1 MFLHEIDEFLGGV
14 AEGPA
19 VAHESLRDEHV
30 VRTEAPPGLPVVVL
44 QALVGPGLRAAALED
59 VFLAE
64 VRLHAEEVR
73 HIGDQAVEA
82 GVDDRLERGD
92 RLLDVGVVVVLGA
105 VPEGGLGIEGQGGAG
120 CGAAADLGL
129 LALGGHGGKRL
140 GGIVEVLEDPVDHL
154 LGIAVRREHVL
165 SRVDVV
171 GEGRVVPDA
180 HGLEEVE
187 GAEELGFRL
196 DPVDLGVVGI
206 RNLVDDQVALV
217 DAHIEGLIE
226 AVSPPRAVE
235 QPVAGLAGQL
245 VGVAVAVGVVGV
257 GAAAAVHVVGN
268 DLEEVLLLDFLG
280 AAEVSVVGL
289 RDQFVRI
296 VGRGIRVECVEIVRA
311 LAGVLQFLFTGTEG
325 DGEQAGRSKV

>member
-1 MFLHEIDEFLGGV
+1 M
-14 AEGPA
+14 
-19 VAHESLRDEHV
+19 
-30 VRTEAPPGLPVVVL
+30 
-44 QALVGPGLRAAALED
+44 
-59 VFLAE
+59 
-64 VRLHAEEVR
+64 
-73 HIGDQAVEA
+73 
-82 GVDDRLERGD
+82 
-92 RLLDVGVVVVLGA
+92 
-105 VPEGGLGIEGQGGAG
+105 
-120 CGAAADLGL
+120 
-129 LALGGHGGKRL
+129 
-140 GGIVEVLEDPVDHL
+140 
-154 LGIAVRREHVL
+154 
-165 SRVDVV
+165 V

-206 RNLVDDQVALV
+206 RNLVNDQVALV